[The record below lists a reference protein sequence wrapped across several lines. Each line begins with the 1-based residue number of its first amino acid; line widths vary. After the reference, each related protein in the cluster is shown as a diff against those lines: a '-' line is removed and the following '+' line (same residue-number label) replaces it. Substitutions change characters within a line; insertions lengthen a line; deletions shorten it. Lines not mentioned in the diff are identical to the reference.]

1 MDNNNNY
8 NWAHKPEFV
17 QQQQTG
23 VVAKRFF
30 ANVFLWMFIALGLST
45 LAAVVMA
52 NSPAA
57 MDYLIKY
64 DADGNRAGMSILG
77 YVAMFSPLAL
87 VLLMSAGL
95 SRLSY
100 PALLGI
106 FVAYSVLTGISL
118 SFILLTYTAGS
129 VVACFASAAGIFGIM
144 AVLGYTTET
153 DLSKFGPILMVGVI
167 GLVIASVINMFLG
180 SSTFDY
186 IMSFFG
192 VAIFTAL
199 TAYDVQK
206 LKRIGEGIE
215 ENGDQVA
222 VADTKK
228 LAIMGALSLY
238 LDFINIFLFLLRIFG
253 SRK

>member
-1 MDNNNNY
+1 MDNNNNF
-8 NWAHKPEFV
+8 NWVQRPEIV
-17 QQQQTG
+17 QDQKG
-23 VVAKRFF
+23 IVAKRFF

-45 LAAVVMA
+45 LAALYMA
-52 NSPAA
+52 NTPAA
-57 MDYLIKY
+57 MDYLVKY
-64 DADGNRAGMSILG
+64 NADGQRTGMTILG
-77 YVAMFSPLAL
+77 YIAMFAPLGL

-95 SRLSY
+95 SKLSY
-100 PALLGI
+100 NALIGVFILY
-106 FVAYSVLTGISL
+106 AVLTGVSL
-118 SFILLTYTAGS
+118 SFILLTYQLGS
-129 VVACFASAAGIFGIM
+129 VVACFAAAAGIFGIM
-144 AVLGYTTET
+144 AVLGYTTNT
-153 DLSKFGPILMVGVI
+153 DLSKFGPILMVGVV
-167 GLVIASVINMFLG
+167 GLVIASVVNMFIG
-180 SSTFDY
+180 SSQFDY

-215 ENGDQVA
+215 ENGDQIA
-222 VADTKK
+222 ATDSKK